1 MDLYNW
7 LGRVMRS
14 LRQKGQTTTALGT
27 LLQNK
32 NAVLVVGRYSMKR
45 LLQGDYPMLK
55 NRILTV
61 DELVKTTFAIDATH
75 VLVWDNTAV
84 EEIYGTVFKEG
95 RKLGQEEGLALS
107 TSMTIQEREKPTP
120 TVDTDT
126 MNQLAKVLNEIGKMY
141 NVNILVVPKPKE

>member
-1 MDLYNW
+1 MDWYNW
-7 LGRVMRS
+7 LGKVMRS

-61 DELVKTTFAIDATH
+61 NELVKTTFAIDATH
-75 VLVWDNTAV
+75 VLVWDNTAI
-84 EEIYGTVFKEG
+84 EEIYGTVFREG
-95 RKLGQEEGLALS
+95 RKLGQEEGLALG
-107 TSMTIQEREKPTP
+107 TSMTIQEREKPAP

-126 MNQLAKVLNEIGKMY
+126 MNQLTKVLN
-141 NVNILVVPKPKE
+141 VV